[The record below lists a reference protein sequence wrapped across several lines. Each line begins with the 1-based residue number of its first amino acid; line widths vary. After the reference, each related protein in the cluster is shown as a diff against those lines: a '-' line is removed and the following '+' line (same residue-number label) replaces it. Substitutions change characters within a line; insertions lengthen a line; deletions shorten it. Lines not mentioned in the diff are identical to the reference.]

1 MSLRRGSALAV
12 AVFAALLAACG
23 GTERP
28 STGTLSAG
36 TRQTLAIVFLGATGA
51 GRPAGHVGHHFGAA
65 PDHRLAEDQQAIFDA
80 QLSAARGAAPR
91 FSTIQKAAA
100 LGYVRA
106 SVPSPGIGTHW
117 VLWSQIAKPFDPT
130 HPAMLL
136 FDEKRHP
143 AVLVGYSYAL
153 QSPTLPEGFAG
164 DNDQWH
170 QHAGLCVDP
179 ISGWMIREGA
189 ASPDACSGTYIAGG
203 DFWML
208 HAWVVPGWDN
218 RQGRFAVFNPKL
230 CPPAAGT
237 PDIMRCPT

>member
-1 MSLRRGSALAV
+1 MAVVLAGTL
-12 AVFAALLAACG
+12 FAACG
-23 GTERP
+23 
-28 STGTLSAG
+28 TGARTDRGADLPAS

-51 GRPAGHVGHHFGAA
+51 GRPTGHTGHHFGAA
-65 PDHRLAEDQQAIFDA
+65 PDHLLAEDQQAIFDA
-80 QLSAARGAAPR
+80 QLRAARAAAPGLD
-91 FSTIQKAAA
+91 TIEKAAA

-117 VLWSQIAKPFDPT
+117 VLWSQIAKPFDPA

-153 QSPTLPEGFAG
+153 QSPGLPEGFAG

-189 ASPDACSGTYIAGG
+189 PSPDACAGTYIAGG